1 MFIAVLYALVLI
13 QFTEGNIEELQRF
26 LLSIQDC
33 INRIEQSTA
42 PENDR
47 TWEYLGVFF
56 LHLWQSLREQLHHIR
71 ERLADCHKISVV
83 FPCSPRQ
90 SEGSSREEYGKTDY
104 TEIREYKLEWN
115 VDILQL
121 TPFSGETHIQG
132 ALRACGIHI
141 QRWKIRDA
149 L

>member
-1 MFIAVLYALVLI
+1 MFP
-13 QFTEGNIEELQRF
+13 R
-26 LLSIQDC
+26 
-33 INRIEQSTA
+33 
-42 PENDR
+42 
-47 TWEYLGVFF
+47 
-56 LHLWQSLREQLHHIR
+56 
-71 ERLADCHKISVV
+71 
-83 FPCSPRQ
+83 SPRQ

-115 VDILQL
+115 VKDILQL

-132 ALRACGIHI
+132 ALRARGIHI